1 MWSSDKGVAAT
12 PRIKRFAAVSALTF
26 CLFAGASAQTPTVS
40 AVNLTPDADK
50 VRISAVGDVLDM
62 RVAVSDESGDVVF
75 ESGPVAGD
83 HLDWAMSDP
92 QGQRMPAGSYTLTV
106 TYRTSNGKLK
116 RRVEQV
122 LVTEEVKGE
131 GAQASSP
138 PTPQAVATI
147 SGQGTTGK
155 LAKFTA
161 ANTIGDS
168 VLSESAGRI
177 GLGTA
182 APAQSLHLLGV
193 SSRLRLQSTGSSA
206 LTGTEHAGNNHIWM
220 SGVGGSAVA
229 GVGGKYF
236 VLDQSLNQYR
246 LVIDTAGN
254 FGVGTMTPAS
264 KLTVNGGIQILGA
277 GNGIKFSDGS
287 IQTKATAGT
296 ITGTGT
302 TNRLVKFTG
311 ANSFGNSSI
320 TESAGKVGIG
330 TATPASLLTVTGS
343 ATTQVVS
350 ATNNSTSTTSSAI
363 RGVSNS
369 GFGVRGEYSSGTGG
383 AGVYAFT
390 TVTDGNGI
398 IAEANE
404 GGEAFAIWGKST
416 NGEAGH
422 FTGRVVVNGD
432 LDILGTL
439 SKDAGS
445 FKIDHPLDPANKY
458 LYHSFVES
466 PDMMNIYNGN
476 VTLNG
481 RGEAAVTMPQWFS
494 ALNKEFRYQLTAVG
508 APGPNLYIAEEVKD
522 NRFRIAGGRP
532 GTKVSWQLT
541 GIRQDAYAEA
551 HRIPVEQDK
560 PARERG
566 SFLHPELHGQSEEKS
581 LERAR
586 YPGKMR
592 QAKES
597 ESQQPTDKQ

>member
-1 MWSSDKGVAAT
+1 M

-50 VRISAVGDVLDM
+50 VRIAAVGDVLDM

-75 ESGPVAGD
+75 ESGPVTGD

-122 LVTEEVKGE
+122 HVTEEVKGE

-147 SGQGTTGK
+147 TGTGTTGK

-161 ANTIGDS
+161 ANAIGNS
-168 VLSESAGRI
+168 VLTESAGRI

-182 APAQSLHLLGV
+182 APTQSLHLLGV
-193 SSRLRLQSTGSSA
+193 SSRLRLQSTGSAS
-206 LTGTEHAGNNHIWM
+206 LTGTEHVGNNHVWM
-220 SGVGGSAVA
+220 SGVGGSTVPSL
-229 GVGGKYF
+229 GGKYF
-236 VLDQSLNQYR
+236 VLDQSANQYR

-254 FGVGTMTPAS
+254 VGVGATTPAS

-277 GNGIKFSDGS
+277 SNGIKFADGS
-287 IQTKATAGT
+287 IQTKAIAGT
-296 ITGTGT
+296 INGTGT
-302 TNRLVKFTG
+302 TNRLAKFTG
-311 ANSFGNSSI
+311 PNSFGNSSI
-320 TESAGKVGIG
+320 ADVSGKVGIG
-330 TATPASLLTVTGS
+330 TTSPSSLLTVTGNV
-343 ATTQVVS
+343 TTPVVA
-350 ATNNSTSTTSSAI
+350 ATNNSTSATSSAI
-363 RGVSNS
+363 KGVGNS
-369 GFGVRGEYSSGTGG
+369 GYGVVGETSTGTTG
-383 AGVYAFT
+383 AGVYGVSTA
-390 TVTDGNGI
+390 TDGNGI
-398 IAEANE
+398 LAEANT
-404 GGEAFAIWGKST
+404 GTEAFAIWGKST

-422 FTGRVVVNGD
+422 FTGKVVVNGD
-432 LDILGTL
+432 LDVLGTI

-445 FKIDHPLDPANKY
+445 FKIDHPLDPTNKY

-476 VTLNG
+476 VTLDG

-508 APGPNLYIAEEVKD
+508 APGPNLHIAEEVKG
-522 NRFRIAGGRP
+522 NRFRIAGGKP
-532 GTKVSWQLT
+532 GMKVSWQLT
-541 GIRQDAYAEA
+541 GIRKDAYAEA

-560 PARERG
+560 PERERG
-566 SFLHPELHGQSEEKS
+566 SFLHPELHGQAEEKS

-586 YPGKMR
+586 YPGKMKR
-592 QAKES
+592 AKES
-597 ESQQPTDKQ
+597 ESQQPTDEQ